1 MSGGRRHRPFAQRA
15 SFKRVSAAAVN
26 DVQLGIAYSSVYGT
40 IYVCRGLGSGVWGL
54 GPVLG
59 IGTYLWV
66 GRRALAGDSM
76 TECFDWAT
84 GDSTLRFD
92 FELLQSAEQQQQPA
106 AFMACNLNLSWSK
119 NGEKIKFAHRTS
131 LSGKGG
137 GERSRVF
144 APSCPFGLF
153 CKTSLPGNETKTKQ
167 KKNNTKNN
175 QQQQKLLHIS
185 KKKKKS

>member
-1 MSGGRRHRPFAQRA
+1 
-15 SFKRVSAAAVN
+15 
-26 DVQLGIAYSSVYGT
+26 
-40 IYVCRGLGSGVWGL
+40 
-54 GPVLG
+54 
-59 IGTYLWV
+59 
-66 GRRALAGDSM
+66 M